1 VITHPGFALRRAHA
15 LRRAPYVLVAPKV
28 LNFDASAIWTCS
40 REIREWGINV
50 ADSAARMGLRRDW
63 KVLDM
68 AENGFYV
75 LSDAF
80 IEESKEMGYY
90 GWDRHTMASDGG
102 LIYALYHGPHE
113 DRATDWETQLVASNV
128 RKKQLIK
135 VSIWEIRLAEKE
147 VVKVAEPPKYAKYPR
162 RMLDKPQ
169 NILGTPVVAVGCGDS
184 IVVSS
189 LLRCRVRFNL
199 VRKSWE
205 ELPTD
210 TGHMYETNRQSPYER
225 QGIFAGILDLDMRQM
240 GEATVTEANL

>member
-1 VITHPGFALRRAHA
+1 MVFCLVRTSFKAVI
-15 LRRAPYVLVAPKV
+15 
-28 LNFDASAIWTCS
+28 
-40 REIREWGINV
+40 
-50 ADSAARMGLRRDW
+50 
-63 KVLDM
+63 
-68 AENGFYV
+68 
-75 LSDAF
+75 
-80 IEESKEMGYY
+80 
-90 GWDRHTMASDGG
+90 
-102 LIYALYHGPHE
+102 IYALYHGPHE
-113 DRATDWETQLVASNV
+113 DRATVWETQLVASNV

-135 VSIWEIRLAEKE
+135 VSISEIRLAEKE
-147 VVKVAEPPKYAKYPR
+147 VVKVAEALKYAKYPR

-199 VRKSWE
+199 VRISWE

-240 GEATVTEANL
+240 GEARATEAKF